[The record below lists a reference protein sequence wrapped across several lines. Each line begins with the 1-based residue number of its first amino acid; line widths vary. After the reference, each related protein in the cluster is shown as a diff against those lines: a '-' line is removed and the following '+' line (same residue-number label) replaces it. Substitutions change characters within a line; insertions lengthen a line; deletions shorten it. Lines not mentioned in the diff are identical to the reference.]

1 MHALRSYTAISVWNL
16 ADELPLQLKSVPPL
30 LVHAIGILGFM
41 ARRWWGGPRPMQRF
55 GIAFAILTALRQL
68 LGDFDRIAI
77 ASALLA
83 WILFLWWLPC
93 YLELLSRQ
101 RQRIVLPVAA
111 VAAIS
116 LQVSGQTLLHG
127 LDVPLLRGAGGWLIA
142 LTMTTGF
149 ALLNTRAP
157 TITDQRPVQPV
168 GRAAIA
174 LIGCWLFLQL
184 SLLANPGRM
193 AQTADLSLVAA
204 NLLVQLGLITG
215 LMLTSFHWR
224 IKRLIAAVALLVLVP
239 LMSTVRGPETW
250 MLVIANTAGVV
261 ALAGAC
267 TRGKMRNTSWAYPG
281 WLLGSG
287 LLFVFLFG
295 FYSRFEAPLLWTVAA
310 ILLVTLSLG
319 VGEERIVG
327 AVQSSAALAAVTL
340 LASLGSLVPASRQA
354 VDSSRGS
361 DQLRLMTYNVH
372 QGYDAFAL
380 PAMQRI
386 ANELAAADADVI
398 ALQEVSRGWNLLGG
412 GDLIAYLHWRFP
424 DHRAVFTSTN
434 GLWGTATL
442 SRVPLQSSG
451 GRVFVANGE
460 FRYGFTSAN
469 LASNTQIFSVHLS
482 ADLEAG
488 GDSIRNL
495 QAMELAQL
503 AQPTNTILA
512 GDFNAEPRTP
522 VIQRLLAAGLV
533 DVAGKFGLETA
544 GTWPAHSPVD
554 RLDYVFA
561 TPDLQP
567 VNARL
572 LRTTA
577 SDHLPLVVDFS
588 MVPTRSKP

>member
-1 MHALRSYTAISVWNL
+1 MSVWNL

-30 LVHAIGILGFM
+30 LVHAIGILGLV
-41 ARRWWGGPRPMQRF
+41 ARRWIGGPKPMQRF
-55 GIAFAILTALRQL
+55 GIAFAIVTALRQL

-77 ASALLA
+77 ASAMLA

-101 RQRIVLPVAA
+101 RQRVVLPVAA
-111 VAAIS
+111 VAAVS

-127 LDVPLLRGAGGWLIA
+127 LDVPLLRGAGGWIIA
-142 LTMTTGF
+142 LTMAAGF
-149 ALLNTRAP
+149 AILNLRAP
-157 TITDQRPVQPV
+157 NITDETPVQPV
-168 GRAAIA
+168 GRGAIA

-184 SLLANPGRM
+184 SLLANLGRM
-193 AQTADLSLVAA
+193 AQTANLSLIAA
-204 NLLVQLGLITG
+204 NLLIQLGLITG
-215 LMLTSFHWR
+215 LVLTSFEWR
-224 IKRLIAAVALLVLVP
+224 VKRLVAAFALLVLVP
-239 LMSTVRGPETW
+239 LMSTERGPETW
-250 MLVIANTAGVV
+250 MMLIANAAGVV

-267 TRGKMRNTSWAYPG
+267 TRGKMRNTTWAYPG
-281 WLLGSG
+281 WLLGAG

-295 FYSRFEAPLLWTVAA
+295 FYSRFEASLLWTVAA
-310 ILLVTLSLG
+310 TLLVVLSLG
-319 VGEERIVG
+319 AGEERIAG
-327 AVQSSAALAAVTL
+327 ASQLSAALAVLTL
-340 LASLGSLVPASRQA
+340 VATLGCLIPASRHPPA
-354 VDSSRGS
+354 SSRGS

-386 ANELAAADADVI
+386 ASEMAATDADVI

-412 GDLIAYLHWRFP
+412 GDLIAYLRWRFP

-434 GLWGTATL
+434 GLWGSAIL
-442 SRVPLQSSG
+442 SRAPLQSSG
-451 GRVFVANGE
+451 GQVFVANGE
-460 FRYGFTSAN
+460 FRYGFTRAE

-495 QAMELAQL
+495 QAIELAQL
-503 AQPTNTILA
+503 TQQTNTILA
-512 GDFNAEPRTP
+512 GDFNAEPMTP
-522 VIQRLLAAGLV
+522 VIQTLIADGLI
-533 DVAGKFGLETA
+533 DVGGKFGLAST

-588 MVPTRSKP
+588 MVPTRRKP